1 MFFKK
6 KTLLSILLIIILL
19 ITLSTSVMARDNYA
33 FSAGTT
39 SGGINTIQDINDAS
53 NAYRNAGYR
62 TYSMGDPSQQ
72 RLWENLYAD
81 VQFFSTH
88 GNVQFIN
95 FSNCGIHVGDT
106 NSYYIGTNAVHW
118 DADTILV
125 TYSSCNSAGANG
137 NNDVNS
143 ITCKTAE
150 RGATV
155 SVGFRNTI
163 DAGSSKNWAK
173 RYNDRLAQG
182 YGVLDSVNHAN
193 SYIYI
198 FPSVKE
204 TQVWHHGDANMKIG
218 KYRSA
223 INTEDERNILNKI
236 GKNARNSLNAD
247 VNNIIS
253 YIEEYYPNFDINN
266 YEIVTNNGAIASNVN
281 SKESTQIT
289 YIDFQLK
296 VGEFVT
302 KAGFTTEIQDGI
314 IKAIYDNNIDIQKQ
328 EEALQNIG
336 QFTSNLNQTKLR
348 DMKNNAIKEIENK
361 YTNVSI
367 EDDIKMKY
375 YYDIEEGKKY
385 VVYSIPNVINTETG
399 EKGISYDTIEYEI

>member
-6 KTLLSILLIIILL
+6 KTLLSILLIVILL

-39 SGGINTIQDINDAS
+39 AGGINTIQDINDAS
-53 NAYRNAGYR
+53 NAYRTAGYR

-125 TYSSCNSAGANG
+125 TYSSCNSAGADG

-223 INTEDERNILNKI
+223 INTEDERNILNKV
-236 GKNARNSLNAD
+236 GKNARKSLSAD
-247 VNNIIS
+247 IDNIVS
-253 YIEEYYPNFDINN
+253 YIEEYYPNFNINN
-266 YEIVTNNGAIASNVN
+266 YDVISNNGAIASNVN
-281 SKESTQIT
+281 SKESTQTT

-302 KAGFTTEIQDGI
+302 KAGFTAEIQDGTI
-314 IKAIYDNNIDIQKQ
+314 NAIYDNNIDMNKQ
-328 EEALQNIG
+328 EEALQNRE
-336 QFTSNLNQTKLR
+336 QFISNINETTLKN
-348 DMKNNAIKEIENK
+348 MKNRAVREIENK
-361 YTNVSI
+361 YTDVSI
-367 EDDIKMKY
+367 EDDVKMKY
-375 YYDIEEGKKY
+375 YYDIEEDKKY
-385 VVYSIPNVINTETG
+385 VVYSIPNVINTDSE
-399 EKGISYDTIEYEI
+399 EKGISYDTIKYEI